1 MKSWRSLVPRIEK
14 LDIPGLDGGDVDDI
28 GVEGD
33 HAVIRDSQSQEFGLG
48 SFGNVDTPITDT
60 IISNEMDKMNELY
73 LLIDLHDV
81 W

>member
-1 MKSWRSLVPRIEK
+1 MKSWRSPVPRIEE

-33 HAVIRDSQSQEFGLG
+33 DAVIRDSQGQEFGLG
-48 SFGNVDTPITDT
+48 SFGNVDTPLKNT
-60 IISNEMDKMNELY
+60 IISNEIDEKHKLY
-73 LLIDLHDV
+73 LLIDLHDI